1 MADGDDVFSV
11 VTYAEAGV
19 SADGAVVLCRAQTA
33 DQRLIRFGLS
43 IGDVHDFVTLL
54 LRLVADRKS
63 ETAPRSVFQTIPVN
77 AVSVGELEGN
87 GDSGCLGVT
96 IGAREL
102 MFEIPASAMPEI
114 GRALMSA
121 SAPLLRRL
129 V

>member
-1 MADGDDVFSV
+1 MAQSDEVFPV
-11 VTYAEAGV
+11 VTYAEGGV

-33 DQRLIRFGLS
+33 GHGQIRFALNVGE
-43 IGDVHDFVTLL
+43 VHDFVTLL
-54 LRLVADRKS
+54 LRLVADHKG
-63 ETAPRSVFQTIPVN
+63 ENAPPSVFHTIPVN
-77 AVSVGELEGN
+77 AVSVSELEGE

-114 GRALMSA
+114 GQALMSA
-121 SAPLLRRL
+121 AAQPLRRL